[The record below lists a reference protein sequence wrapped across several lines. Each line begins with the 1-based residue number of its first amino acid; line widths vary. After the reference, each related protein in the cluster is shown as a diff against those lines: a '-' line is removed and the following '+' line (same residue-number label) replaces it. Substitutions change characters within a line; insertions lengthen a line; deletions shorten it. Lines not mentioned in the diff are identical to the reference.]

1 MIIRLDYWC
10 SISDIEKMFMKYE
23 IRLLNEVKDS
33 SICVIAERVGA
44 KIEAEADISAEEKAK
59 ILYPQFNQKNL

>member
-1 MIIRLDYWC
+1 
-10 SISDIEKMFMKYE
+10 MFMKDE
-23 IRLLNEVKDS
+23 IRLLDEVKDS
-33 SICVIAERVGA
+33 PIRAIAERVGA